1 MASIWPIQKLAKFYE
16 NRWKSFSLGQTL
28 RCPKAGLPKRWGQAQ
43 ARRQFTGVGHPY
55 WVSPSGYGS
64 PERRL
69 LYTKLANGLIPR
81 INAASFEEQLA
92 SHEIVAG
99 TPDQCIAQL
108 KILMEATRPGIMG
121 FWANDGT
128 VSAEDTRNCIRLLC
142 GEVMPA
148 LRNV

>member
-1 MASIWPIQKLAKFYE
+1 VFA
-16 NRWKSFSLGQTL
+16 
-28 RCPKAGLPKRWGQAQ
+28 
-43 ARRQFTGVGHPY
+43 VG
-55 WVSPSGYGS
+55 
-64 PERRL
+64 RA
-69 LYTKLANGLIPR
+69 TNPR
-81 INAASFEEQLA
+81 GNPTFEEQRQNMM
-92 SHEIVAG
+92 IVAG

-148 LRNV
+148 LREHGQKLGLDSPFEADAPVSIAYSTDLRRAAAE